1 MKKITITDATLREC
15 ARRGD
20 IALSFKEK
28 IEIARQLENL
38 NVDVI
43 EFPEIANAR
52 ADILLIKTVSSFVIN
67 SITLNISGA

>member
-28 IEIARQLENL
+28 LEIARLYSSEIEYSDEN
-38 NVDVI
+38 V
-43 EFPEIANAR
+43 
-52 ADILLIKTVSSFVIN
+52 DILLDL
-67 SITLNISGA
+67 LNEYNEK